1 MYFKM
6 AFNNVKKS
14 FKDYTIYFL
23 TITFAVCIFYSFN
36 SINSQTII
44 GEMNEGQAQYVD
56 LMNEFISILSIGVS
70 VILGCLI
77 IYATNFLIKKRK
89 KEFGVYMVLGM
100 KKRSMST
107 ILFLETLYI
116 GLISLVVG
124 LILGL
129 VFAQVLSVFTA
140 KLFVLEMSEYTF
152 VISSEAILKTI
163 LYFGFMY
170 VLVMIFNVFVI

>member
-6 AFNNVKKS
+6 AFDNVKKS

-36 SINSQTII
+36 SINNQTII
-44 GEMNEGQAQYVD
+44 GEMNEGQVQYVD

-77 IYATNFLIKKRK
+77 IYATNFLIKRRK
-89 KEFGVYMVLGM
+89 KEFGVYMALGM

-107 ILFLETLYI
+107 ILF
-116 GLISLVVG
+116 
-124 LILGL
+124 
-129 VFAQVLSVFTA
+129 
-140 KLFVLEMSEYTF
+140 
-152 VISSEAILKTI
+152 
-163 LYFGFMY
+163 
-170 VLVMIFNVFVI
+170 